1 MEFAP
6 PRQMPLETQLI
17 DMADKA
23 IPETAGLSGFELNQQ
38 QDLRR
43 VSGTVVQSVKESSTT
58 MTAILFDSLRAY
70 RKEAA
75 ESSLRFMQEFYE
87 PEDVKRIVGPEKAE
101 QLPESED
108 MWPDITKFDLKIDEA
123 ASSINEK
130 MEFFDLATRTG
141 TADNLLEKGIIPPDM
156 FSEWIPFL
164 DEADQKRVKEYQE
177 SQRKNSEVQGQLDAV
192 TMFLESSTEGRE
204 LMKQYQILLKT
215 GNLPVDREKKVSNET
230 EN

>member
-1 MEFAP
+1 
-6 PRQMPLETQLI
+6 
-17 DMADKA
+17 
-23 IPETAGLSGFELNQQ
+23 
-38 QDLRR
+38 
-43 VSGTVVQSVKESSTT
+43 
-58 MTAILFDSLRAY
+58 
-70 RKEAA
+70 
-75 ESSLRFMQEFYE
+75 
-87 PEDVKRIVGPEKAE
+87 
-101 QLPESED
+101 
-108 MWPDITKFDLKIDEA
+108 
-123 ASSINEK
+123 